1 MISDAVEFLES
12 RKGQA
17 GRPVPLAVVLGSGLG
32 AFADELADRTEI
44 PYAAIPGWPCST
56 AIGHAGKLV
65 IGKLGTLDVAVMAG
79 RVHLYE
85 GYTPAEVTFGV
96 RVLGSLGVRS
106 IVFTNAAGGI
116 NLTLERGGLVLISDH
131 INLQGSNPLVGP
143 NDDAFGPRFPDM
155 SEAYSR
161 RLRALA
167 HDVGSEIGIRLAE
180 GVYAAVLGP
189 SYETPAEIRYLR
201 TIGADLVGM
210 STVPEVIV
218 ANHMGM
224 RALGISCVTNM
235 AAGILPQKISHAE
248 VLETGEMVRGTL
260 VKFLRALLPRME
272 SQND

>member
-1 MISDAVEFLES
+1 MTRDAVAFLES
-12 RKGQA
+12 RTTA
-17 GRPVPLAVVLGSGLG
+17 RPRVAVVLGSGLG

-44 PYAAIPGWPCST
+44 PYSEIPGWPAST

-65 IGKLGTLDVAVMAG
+65 FGKLGALDVAVMAG

-85 GYTPAEVTFGV
+85 GYTPAQVTYGV
-96 RVLGSLGVRS
+96 RVLGSRGVRS

-116 NLTLERGGLVLISDH
+116 NLELERGGLVLISDH
-131 INLQGSNPLVGP
+131 INLQGSNPLVGA
-143 NDDAFGPRFPDM
+143 NDERLGPRFPDM

-161 RLRALA
+161 ELRALA
-167 HDVGSEIGIRLAE
+167 HEVGSEIGIRLAE

-201 TIGADLVGM
+201 TIGADVVGM
-210 STVPEVIV
+210 STVPEVIA

-224 RALGISCVTNM
+224 RVLGLSCVTNM

-260 VKFLRALLPRME
+260 VRFLKLLLPRME
-272 SQND
+272 S